1 MGSNVSFLIFL
12 LFEIQRVVEE
22 NPFGGHTSV
31 SRFECTRVASD
42 VSYLIFLLLE
52 LQRV

>member
-12 LFEIQRVVEE
+12 LFEIQRVEE

-31 SRFECTRVASD
+31 SRFECTRVASA